1 MQMHLLK
8 DKNNYLR
15 TNVKVLL
22 IRIFFNNLLSLL
34 HCASQHA
41 MQDFHQEA
49 ILPPHQHTAF
59 YMTAETPA
67 RLSNGLLKINVVGS
81 IPPLI

>member
-8 DKNNYLR
+8 DKNNYLK

-22 IRIFFNNLLSLL
+22 IRFFFFNNLLSLL
-34 HCASQHA
+34 HCASQPA
-41 MQDFHQEA
+41 MQDFREGP

-59 YMTAETPA
+59 YRSAETPA

-81 IPPLI
+81 IPY

>member
-34 HCASQHA
+34 HCASQDA
-41 MQDFHQEA
+41 MQDFREGP
-49 ILPPHQHTAF
+49 ILPPTSTQLSTGVLKHQQDCL
-59 YMTAETPA
+59 MV
-67 RLSNGLLKINVVGS
+67 S
-81 IPPLI
+81 